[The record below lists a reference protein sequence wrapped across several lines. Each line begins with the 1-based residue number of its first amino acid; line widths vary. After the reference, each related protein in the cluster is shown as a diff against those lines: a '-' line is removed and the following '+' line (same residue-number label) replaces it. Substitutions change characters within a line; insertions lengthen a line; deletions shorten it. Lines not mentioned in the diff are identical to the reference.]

1 MPFEIDTGSW
11 AMFYGKPNGL
21 RSINRW
27 RVFPFPW
34 NPGGFGGSPPI
45 HILIECGRTRLIGRS
60 SSQ

>member
-27 RVFPFPW
+27 RVFHS
-34 NPGGFGGSPPI
+34 PGTQGALAEVLLI

>member
-27 RVFPFPW
+27 RVFHS
-34 NPGGFGGSPPI
+34 PGTQGTLAEVLLS
-45 HILIECGRTRLIGRS
+45 TY
-60 SSQ
+60 

>member
-34 NPGGFGGSPPI
+34 NPGGFGGSPPNP
-45 HILIECGRTRLIGRS
+45 HINRVRQNAFNWSI
-60 SSQ
+60 

>member
-27 RVFPFPW
+27 RVFQFPGTQGALAEF
-34 NPGGFGGSPPI
+34 PLS
-45 HILIECGRTRLIGRS
+45 TY
-60 SSQ
+60 

>member
-27 RVFPFPW
+27 WVFHSL
-34 NPGGFGGSPPI
+34 GTQGALAEVLLS
-45 HILIECGRTRLIGRS
+45 TY
-60 SSQ
+60 